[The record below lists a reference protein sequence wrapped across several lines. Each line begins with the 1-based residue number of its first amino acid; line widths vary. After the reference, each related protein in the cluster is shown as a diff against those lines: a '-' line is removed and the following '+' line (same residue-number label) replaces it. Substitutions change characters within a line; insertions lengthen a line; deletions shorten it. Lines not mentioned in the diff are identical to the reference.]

1 MLIWTFENRR
11 LKYKLKPSSRPIHI
25 DFEEWEGGG
34 GGGAGGHR
42 LHANMNYAHKLQLHE
57 ITWPTLFNII

>member
-34 GGGAGGHR
+34 GGGGGASFACKYE
-42 LHANMNYAHKLQLHE
+42 LCTQAAVA
-57 ITWPTLFNII
+57 